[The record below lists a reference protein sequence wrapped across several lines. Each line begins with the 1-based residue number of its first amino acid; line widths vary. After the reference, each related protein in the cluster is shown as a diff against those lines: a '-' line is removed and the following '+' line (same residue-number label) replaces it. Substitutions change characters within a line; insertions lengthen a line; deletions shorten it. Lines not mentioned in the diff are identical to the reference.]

1 MKRKFFD
8 YNKETRQV
16 EILDNRILLVNEFKA
31 LTDLK
36 RNITKEDKTGKHL
49 TLFYKEIVYMYMYL
63 DWESPY
69 FKFPEEDK
77 QKQSLI
83 DSGLTKKDI
92 EDPIFK
98 AACNK
103 YNELYNN
110 MLELRLLK
118 SSMIAV
124 ENIIYY
130 LETVDVNQTDE
141 LTGKPIYKTKDVIA
155 EIKSAKDVIASI
167 REMEDAVKKGLAEE
181 SAVRGDTELGFFD

>member
-31 LTDLK
+31 LTNLK

-49 TLFYKEIVYMYMYL
+49 TLFYKEIIYIYMYL

-83 DSGLTKKDI
+83 DSGLTEKNL
-92 EDPIFK
+92 EDPTFK

-118 SSMIAV
+118 SSMTAV

-130 LETVDVNQTDE
+130 LETVDVNQIDE

>member
-49 TLFYKEIVYMYMYL
+49 TLFYKEIVYIYMYL

-69 FKFPEEDK
+69 FKYPEEDK

-83 DSGLTKKDI
+83 DSGLTEKNL

-118 SSMIAV
+118 SSMTAV

>member
-31 LTDLK
+31 LTNLK

-49 TLFYKEIVYMYMYL
+49 TLFYKEIVYIYMYL

-83 DSGLTKKDI
+83 DSGLTEKNL
-92 EDPIFK
+92 EDPTFK

-118 SSMIAV
+118 SSMTAV

-130 LETVDVNQTDE
+130 LETVDVNQIDE

>member
-8 YNKETRQV
+8 YNKETRRV
-16 EILDNRILLVNEFKA
+16 EILDNRILLVKEFKA

-36 RNITKEDKTGKHL
+36 RNITKEDKTGKNL
-49 TLFYKEIVYMYMYL
+49 TRFYKEIIFIFMYL

-83 DSGLTKKDI
+83 DSGLTEKDL
-92 EDPIFK
+92 EDFTFK
-98 AACNK
+98 AACDK
-103 YNELYNN
+103 YNELYNG

-130 LETVDVNQTDE
+130 LETVDVNLIDE
-141 LTGKPIYKTKDVIA
+141 QTGKPIYKTKDVIA
-155 EIKSAKDVIASI
+155 EIKSAKDVISAI
-167 REMEDAVKKGLAEE
+167 KEMEDSVKKGLSEE
-181 SAVRGDTELGFFD
+181 SGVRGDTELGLFD